1 VQIAEIF
8 CSIQGE
14 GRLIGIPSVF
24 IRTSG
29 CNLRC
34 VWCDTPY
41 TSWKPEGEK
50 RGVSEIL
57 REVAKHS
64 SRHVVVTGGE
74 PLLAAEIEELTAKLK
89 SLGAHVTIETAA
101 TLFKPVACD
110 LVSMSPKLAN
120 STPWRRAQG
129 RFAKMHEMRRLNFGI
144 IQQFIDRYDYQ
155 LKFVVDQ
162 RDDFNEVA
170 EILGRLKNVDC
181 SRVLIMGQ
189 GKTARE
195 LRDKTKW
202 IIDLCKANGFGYT
215 PRLQIELFG
224 NRRGT

>member
-8 CSIQGE
+8 YSIQGE
-14 GRLIGIPSVF
+14 GRLVGMPSVF

-41 TSWKPEGEK
+41 TSWAPKGKEWSVEEIVQK
-50 RGVSEIL
+50 R
-57 REVAKHS
+57 AQYP

-74 PLLAAEIEELTAKLK
+74 PFLAAEIEELTAQLKL
-89 SLGAHVTIETAA
+89 LGSHVTIETAA
-101 TLFKPVACD
+101 TLFKPVECD

-120 STPWRRAQG
+120 SIPWRRATG
-129 RFAKMHEMRRLNFGI
+129 RFAKIHDKRRLNLGV

-155 LKFVVDQ
+155 LKFVVNH
-162 RDDFNEVA
+162 RNDFDEIT
-170 EILGRLKNVDC
+170 EILEKLKNVDA

-195 LRDKTKW
+195 LRDKTMW
-202 IIDLCKANGFGYT
+202 IIDLCKSYGFGYT
-215 PRLQIELFG
+215 PRLHIELFG